1 MSEHAKNREGNFKN
15 SLGLA
20 ILFVLIFVL
29 GIIVGRNVHSSS
41 QLSILNSGKTN
52 LDTFW
57 EVWDLV
63 SKNYVDKDKI
73 NKDKMVAGAIK
84 GMVSS
89 YDDPATVY
97 LDPEETKEFEKAS
110 SGQSFEG
117 IGAELGYENGN
128 VIVVTPL
135 EGSPAKEAGIRARD
149 YILKIDDYEL
159 KSSDSV
165 YDAVSK
171 IRGKSGTKVKLTV
184 LHKGDRNPV
193 EIEIERREITV
204 ASMTLEFVGKD
215 SKIALLKV
223 GRFTEATLQKW
234 QSEWDSKMKSVAD
247 SGVDK
252 LILDLRGNPGGF
264 FDAAIY
270 AADDFLDEGKVIS
283 QQKDGSGRIQ
293 KYVSKKGGQ
302 MLNIKLVVLVNEG
315 SASASEILA
324 GALQQND
331 RAQVVGMKT
340 YGKGTAQRIYSLPDS
355 SSLHLTVLR
364 WLLPDGK
371 NIDRESSIEP
381 NVKIDLTDE
390 DFKAGRDPQKDKAV
404 DMLSK

>member
-149 YILKIDDYEL
+149 YILKIDNYEL

-193 EIEIERREITV
+193 DIEIERREITV

>member
-149 YILKIDDYEL
+149 YILKIDNYEL

-193 EIEIERREITV
+193 DIEIERREITV

-390 DFKAGRDPQKDKAV
+390 NFKAGRDPQKDKAV

>member
-149 YILKIDDYEL
+149 YILKIDNYEL

-193 EIEIERREITV
+193 DIEIERREITV

-371 NIDRESSIEP
+371 NIDRESSIGP

>member
-41 QLSILNSGKTN
+41 QLSILSGGKTN

-149 YILKIDDYEL
+149 YILKIDNYEL

-193 EIEIERREITV
+193 DIEIERREITV

-270 AADDFLDEGKVIS
+270 AADDFLDKGKVIS